1 MVASVDSARVIAK
14 GDDFAFFSD
23 LLEKMPALLI
33 GLDAQNQICLWNR
46 ACETI
51 TGFSPDE
58 IVGVEDGFHKLF
70 PQAGMGRQILA
81 YWLSRDEPFQDY
93 DTVISCKDGELKNIR
108 WTSLQGRFPLGPDFF
123 ERAMVGDLRTGFT
136 TTDGGLSPGLP
147 AQGAPPD
154 GKEKNLWQSLSREVL
169 ITHNQDLEI
178 ALYEMTKTNAALSR
192 LLKILYMEKERI
204 IKKAN
209 QMAQYKILNALE
221 EIRKCGTMDECL
233 QKLRNFHDN
242 VGEFFEAPLVPD
254 GDTAALSPTESQ
266 IAAMIA
272 DGLTSSEI
280 ADKMCISPNTLKTHR
295 RNIRKKLNIHNTG
308 LNLDTFLKNR

>member
-1 MVASVDSARVIAK
+1 MGASADSARVLSK
-14 GDDFAFFSD
+14 GDDVAFFSD

-33 GLDAQNQICLWNR
+33 GFDAENQICLWNR
-46 ACETI
+46 ACAAI
-51 TGFSPDE
+51 TGFSQDE
-58 IVGVEDGFHKLF
+58 IVGVEDGFNKLF
-70 PQAGMGRQILA
+70 PQPGMGRQILS

-93 DTVISCKDGELKNIR
+93 DTVISCKNGELKNIR
-108 WTSLQGRFPLGPDFF
+108 WTRLQGRFPLGSDFF
-123 ERAMVGDLRTGFT
+123 ERAMLGYDRSGSAAPVPEA
-136 TTDGGLSPGLP
+136 SPP
-147 AQGAPPD
+147 AATPGAA
-154 GKEKNLWQSLSREVL
+154 KARNEKTLWQSLSREVL
-169 ITHNQDLEI
+169 ITHNQDLEV

-192 LLKILYMEKERI
+192 LLKILYLEKDRI

-209 QMAQYKILNALE
+209 QMAQYKILTALE
-221 EIRKCGTMDECL
+221 EIRKCGNMEECL

-254 GDTAALSPTESQ
+254 GDTAALSPTEAQ

-272 DGLTSSEI
+272 DGLTSAEI

>member
-1 MVASVDSARVIAK
+1 MLAR

-33 GLDAQNQICLWNR
+33 GFDAKNQICLWNR
-46 ACETI
+46 ACALT
-51 TGFSPDE
+51 TGFSQDE
-58 IVGVEDGFHKLF
+58 IVGVEDGFSQLF
-70 PQAGMGRQILA
+70 PQTGMGRQILS
-81 YWLSRDEPFQDY
+81 YWLSRNEPFQDY
-93 DTVISCKDGELKNIR
+93 DTVISCKNGKLKNIR
-108 WTSLQGRFPLGPDFF
+108 WTSLQGRFPLGPGFF
-123 ERAMVGDLRTGFT
+123 ERAMLGYDRPGYADPAPET
-136 TTDGGLSPGLP
+136 SP
-147 AQGAPPD
+147 PPPTP
-154 GKEKNLWQSLSREVL
+154 GPPKERNEKPFWQSLSREVL
-169 ITHNQDLEI
+169 IAHNQDMEA

-192 LLKILYMEKERI
+192 LLKILYLEKDRI

-209 QMAQYKILNALE
+209 QMAQYKILTALE

-242 VGEFFEAPLVPD
+242 VGEFFESPSVPD

-272 DGLTSSEI
+272 DGLTSAEI

-308 LNLDTFLKNR
+308 LNLDTFLKKR